1 MHIGYIVG
9 EVETHRFTFV
19 TSPERAAARLEYL
32 VVRGVN
38 ERVDDELV
46 EVDVLAQVSRLQVAS
61 QVLDDTHTYEETQT
75 LVDGQYQPTPRI
87 IGTAEVLGYLYKD
100 SDGRTTV
107 RSPRN
112 TPFPG
117 AIVELAPDDLL
128 RDFFTRNVSSG
139 IRAGTLINRPNVEVA
154 LDPNGLRRH
163 LSVIAQ
169 TGAGKSY
176 LSGLLLENLLELGG
190 TIIVFDPNSDYVR
203 LRQKPDRTATPF
215 ASRVEVYR
223 IPGVLGRRYPDDE
236 IGGSQ
241 PYTIWF
247 SKLEPDEVC
256 DLAGVPAGATNIRAA
271 IKKAC
276 DGLTRE
282 GRDYGPDDLIRRLT
296 KLAGLP
302 QDDESGIGPVPLDM
316 DALEE
321 DEDPFHAAIEE
332 RAGVPLKGGRSKS
345 TESKQTTMDVQSG
358 AEKALKYVELLCAY
372 SIWGL
377 KDVDSYLDAMLRPKS
392 VSVVDLA
399 GMEQFIAQYAVQK
412 TLREVWRRATSG
424 NLTHPVFIVIEEA
437 HNFVPGNSRFPSEC
451 ARWIN
456 KIASEG
462 RKFKVFLIV
471 ITQRPGKIDP
481 DTLSQCGSQVVMKL
495 TNPEDQNAVRSASE
509 SLSGSLFTDLPGLN
523 VGEAIVLGPLTRVP
537 CIIKVGARVSAEGG
551 SDVDV
556 TAELR
561 RALSAV
567 STQRME
573 ESSPFGKPPKRD
585 RVEEI

>member
-9 EVETHRFTFV
+9 EIETHRFTFV
-19 TSPERAAARLEYL
+19 TSPDRAAARLEYL
-32 VVRGVN
+32 VVRGVR

-46 EVDVLAQVSRLQVAS
+46 EVEVLAQVSRLQVAS
-61 QVLDDTHTYEETQT
+61 QVLDDTHTFEETRT
-75 LVDGQYQPTPRI
+75 LVDGQYVAKPRI
-87 IGTAEVLGYLYKD
+87 IGTADVLGYLYRD
-100 SDGRTTV
+100 ADGRTMV

-112 TPFPG
+112 TPMPG
-117 AIVELAPDDLL
+117 DLVDLAPDDLL
-128 RDFFTRNVSSG
+128 RDFFTRNVASG
-139 IRAGTLINRPNVEVA
+139 IQAGALINRPNVKVA

-163 LSVIAQ
+163 LAVIAQ

-190 TIIVFDPNSDYVR
+190 TVIVFDPNSDYVR

-223 IPGVLGRRYPDDE
+223 VPGVLGRRYPDDE

-241 PYTIWF
+241 QYTIWF
-247 SKLEPDEVC
+247 SKLDPDEVC
-256 DLAGVPAGATNIRAA
+256 DLSGVPPSATNIRAA

-276 DGLTRE
+276 ESLTKQ
-282 GRDYGPDDLIRRLT
+282 GRDYGPNDLLRRLT

-302 QDDESGIGPVPLDM
+302 DEDESGLGPVPLDM
-316 DALEE
+316 EALDDE
-321 DEDPFHAAIEE
+321 EDPFHAAVEE
-332 RAGVPLKGGRSKS
+332 RAGVPLKGGKPKAAEAKAA
-345 TESKQTTMDVQSG
+345 TIDVQSG
-358 AEKALKYVELLCAY
+358 AEKALKYVELLSAY
-372 SIWGL
+372 SIWGF
-377 KDVDSYLDAMLRPKS
+377 KDVDSYLDSMLKPKCL
-392 VSVVDLA
+392 SVVDLA

-424 NLTHPVFIVIEEA
+424 ALNHPVFIVIEEA
-437 HNFVPGNSRFPSEC
+437 HNFVPGKDRFPSEC

-462 RKFKVFLIV
+462 RKFKVFLMV

-481 DTLSQCGSQVVMKL
+481 DTLSQCGSQIVMKL

-523 VGEAIVLGPLTRVP
+523 VGEAILLGPLTRVP

-556 TAELR
+556 TAELK
-561 RALSAV
+561 RALATV
-567 STQRME
+567 ATQRIE
-573 ESSPFGKPPKRD
+573 ALSPFAMPPRRD
-585 RVEEI
+585 RAEEI